1 MLGHEKFEEMCAL
14 KATEQLAA
22 QEERQ
27 LEEHLVA
34 CERCRAVS
42 DDFAL
47 IIRELPCPSAKLAD
61 RTVLRQSQQGGFRSR
76 FLENA
81 RVHGLRFS
89 EEAQQGPNKLFG
101 FFPST
106 FSLRPTLAYG
116 LAAIMAVGILA
127 YYKRVERRDSEAA
140 AVRQSVPNQQTD
152 KPAPVAANRT
162 SAAVDELNKTLIS
175 DNADKDGLIKSL
187 SSRLEKVEAELETRR
202 SENERLELTIR
213 QLHDASSQLSSES
226 NENNLHLQQMRAEL
240 EKANA
245 ARAAVEAD
253 LNATKA
259 EASDLAQQLRTQ
271 LAAEQRE
278 RELLSVGRDVRDLMG
293 ARNLHVIDVH
303 DADGR
308 GKDKKSFGRVFYT
321 EGKSLIFYAY
331 DLDEK
336 KLLTNA
342 NYAFHAWGERLGQP
356 SSVKSLGFLYVDDKQ
371 QKRWVLK
378 VDDPQQLATI
388 DSVFVTLEPH
398 SNGNEVPR
406 GHKILYAF
414 LGGVANHP

>member
-1 MLGHEKFEEMCAL
+1 MLRHEKFEEMCAL
-14 KATEQLAA
+14 KATGQLAA
-22 QEERQ
+22 QEEQQ

-34 CERCRAVS
+34 CDRCRAVS
-42 DDFAL
+42 EEFAL
-47 IIRELPCPSAKLAD
+47 IIHELPCPSAKLAD

-81 RVHGLRFS
+81 REHGLRFS

-106 FSLRPTLAYG
+106 LSLRPALAYG
-116 LAAIMAVGILA
+116 LAAIMVVGILA

-140 AVRQSVPNQQTD
+140 ALRQWVPNQQTD
-152 KPAPVAANRT
+152 KPAPVAGNRT
-162 SAAVDELNKTLIS
+162 SAAVDELNKALIS

-187 SSRLEKVEAELETRR
+187 SSRLEKVEAEVETRR
-202 SENERLELTIR
+202 SENERLELIIR
-213 QLHDASSQLSSES
+213 QLHDASSQLSSQS
-226 NENNLHLQQMRAEL
+226 NENDLHLQQVRAEL

-259 EASDLAQQLRTQ
+259 EASDLAQQLRAQ

-278 RELLSVGRDVRDLMG
+278 RELLSVGRDVRDLMA

-336 KLLTNA
+336 KSTNA

-398 SNGNEVPR
+398 TDGNEVPR

>member
-1 MLGHEKFEEMCAL
+1 MLKHEKFEEMCAL
-14 KATEQLAA
+14 KATGQLAA
-22 QEERQ
+22 QAEQQ
-27 LEEHLVA
+27 LEEHLMA

-47 IIRELPCPSAKLAD
+47 IIRELPCPSPKLAD

-81 RVHGLRFS
+81 RVDGLRFS
-89 EEAQQGPNKLFG
+89 EEAQHGPNKPFG

-106 FSLRPTLAYG
+106 FSLRPALAYG

-127 YYKRVERRDSEAA
+127 YYKRVEHRDSEAA
-140 AVRQSVPNQQTD
+140 AVRQSAPNQQTD

-213 QLHDASSQLSSES
+213 QLHDASVQLSSQS
-226 NENNLHLQQMRAEL
+226 NENDLHLQQIRAEL

-245 ARAAVEAD
+245 ARAAVEAE

-278 RELLSVGRDVRDLMG
+278 RELLSVGRDIRDLMG

-321 EGKSLIFYAY
+321 EGNSLIFYAY

-336 KLLTNA
+336 KVTNA
-342 NYAFHAWGERLGQP
+342 NYAFHAWGEKLGQP
-356 SSVKSLGFLYVDDKQ
+356 SSVKSLGFLYVDSKE

>member
-1 MLGHEKFEEMCAL
+1 
-14 KATEQLAA
+14 
-22 QEERQ
+22 
-27 LEEHLVA
+27 
-34 CERCRAVS
+34 
-42 DDFAL
+42 
-47 IIRELPCPSAKLAD
+47 
-61 RTVLRQSQQGGFRSR
+61 
-76 FLENA
+76 
-81 RVHGLRFS
+81 
-89 EEAQQGPNKLFG
+89 
-101 FFPST
+101 
-106 FSLRPTLAYG
+106 

-127 YYKRVERRDSEAA
+127 YYKRAERRDSEAA
-140 AVRQSVPNQQTD
+140 AVRESVPNQQAD
-152 KPAPVAANRT
+152 KPAPVTANRT
-162 SAAVDELNKTLIS
+162 SAAVDEMNKTLMS

-213 QLHDASSQLSSES
+213 QLHDASSQLSIQS
-226 NENNLHLQQMRAEL
+226 NENGLHLQQMRAEL
-240 EKANA
+240 EKANS

-336 KLLTNA
+336 KLTKA
-342 NYAFHAWGERLGQP
+342 NYTFHAWGERLGQP
-356 SSVKSLGFLYVDDKQ
+356 SSVKSLGFLYVDNKE

-378 VDDPQQLATI
+378 VNDPQQLSTI

-398 SNGNEVPR
+398 SDGNEVPR

>member
-1 MLGHEKFEEMCAL
+1 MLRHEKFEEMCAL
-14 KATEQLAA
+14 KATGQLAA
-22 QEERQ
+22 QEEQQ

-34 CERCRAVS
+34 CDRCRAMS
-42 DDFAL
+42 EEFAL
-47 IIRELPCPSAKLAD
+47 IIHELPCPSVKLAD
-61 RTVLRQSQQGGFRSR
+61 RAVLRQSQQGGFRSR

-81 RVHGLRFS
+81 REHGLRFS
-89 EEAQQGPNKLFG
+89 EEAQLGPNKLFS

-106 FSLRPTLAYG
+106 LSLRPGLAYG

-127 YYKRVERRDSEAA
+127 YYKRVEHRDSGAA
-140 AVRQSVPNQQTD
+140 ALRQSVPNQQTD

-162 SAAVDELNKTLIS
+162 SANADELNKALIS

-213 QLHDASSQLSSES
+213 QLHDASSQLSSHS
-226 NENNLHLQQMRAEL
+226 NENDLHLQQVRADL
-240 EKANA
+240 EKANE

-259 EASDLAQQLRTQ
+259 EATDLAQQLRAQ

-293 ARNLHVIDVH
+293 ARNLHVIDVR

-336 KLLTNA
+336 KSTNA

-356 SSVKSLGFLYVDDKQ
+356 ASVKSLGFLYVDDKQ

-398 SNGNEVPR
+398 TDGNEVPR

>member
-14 KATEQLAA
+14 KATGQLAA
-22 QEERQ
+22 QEEQQ

-140 AVRQSVPNQQTD
+140 VRQSVPNQQTD
-152 KPAPVAANRT
+152 TPAPVAANRT

-187 SSRLEKVEAELETRR
+187 SSRLEKVEGELETRR

-226 NENNLHLQQMRAEL
+226 NENNLPSP
-240 EKANA
+240 
-245 ARAAVEAD
+245 AD
-253 LNATKA
+253 A
-259 EASDLAQQLRTQ
+259 
-271 LAAEQRE
+271 
-278 RELLSVGRDVRDLMG
+278 G
-293 ARNLHVIDVH
+293 
-303 DADGR
+303 
-308 GKDKKSFGRVFYT
+308 
-321 EGKSLIFYAY
+321 
-331 DLDEK
+331 
-336 KLLTNA
+336 
-342 NYAFHAWGERLGQP
+342 
-356 SSVKSLGFLYVDDKQ
+356 
-371 QKRWVLK
+371 
-378 VDDPQQLATI
+378 
-388 DSVFVTLEPH
+388 
-398 SNGNEVPR
+398 
-406 GHKILYAF
+406 
-414 LGGVANHP
+414 